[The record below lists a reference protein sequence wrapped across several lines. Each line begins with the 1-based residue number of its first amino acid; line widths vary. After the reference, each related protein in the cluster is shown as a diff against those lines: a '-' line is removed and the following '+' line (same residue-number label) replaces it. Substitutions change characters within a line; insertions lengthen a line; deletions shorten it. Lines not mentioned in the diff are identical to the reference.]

1 MNKKEGTVV
10 LFPHLSARYVEEGF
24 TALKER
30 QFEKALSCFDSLRQ
44 YEAHTEQSE
53 LAAVICLLELKQMKE
68 AKERCEE
75 LFQTGSLLFGD
86 ILETYVTIL
95 VQTNDYEGMIETVE
109 TVLQTKDITE
119 EQREKLAQL
128 ALFAKSMLDS
138 QEVERGEGSNLFDKE
153 AFQQDLHAN
162 NYGQQLRAIQ
172 QISSRNIEQVLP
184 LLSEFLADETKHP
197 YIKTSILYILMEHGV
212 EEEIEVEKFGER
224 ITVVPSAL
232 YLNEVFTNEV
242 LHTLSDRVESDNPT
256 LFETIVTYWKEMQ
269 VSIFPFPLFTD
280 KVEVWAAVLERLGR
294 KRFGMKIN
302 EEELLSAYNITIEEL
317 HVAYKWF
324 LRIEKEGY
332 MPV

>member
-1 MNKKEGTVV
+1 MNKKENTVV

-53 LAAVICLLELKQMKE
+53 LAAVICLLELKEMQE

-75 LFQTGSLLFGD
+75 LFHTGTQLFGD

-95 VQTNDYEGMIETVE
+95 VQMNDYEGMIETVE
-109 TVLQTKDITE
+109 TVLQTKEITE

-128 ALFAKSMLDS
+128 ALFAKGMIDS
-138 QEVERGEGSNLFDKE
+138 QEVERVADSSSFDKE
-153 AFQQDLHAN
+153 AFQHELSAN
-162 NYGQQLRAIQ
+162 NHGQQLRAIQ
-172 QISSRNIEQVLP
+172 QISSHNIEQVLP
-184 LLSEFLADETKHP
+184 LLSEFLMDETKHP
-197 YIKTSILYILMEHGV
+197 YIKTSILHLLMECSV
-212 EEEIEVEKFGER
+212 EKEMEVEKFGER
-224 ITVVPSAL
+224 ITIVPSAL
-232 YLNEVFTNEV
+232 HLDKALANEV
-242 LHTLSDRVESDNPT
+242 LHMLSNRLESDNPT
-256 LFETIVTYWKEMQ
+256 LYETIVTYWKEMQ

-280 KVEVWAAVLERLGR
+280 KVEVWAAVLERIGR
-294 KRFGMKIN
+294 KRFGMTIN
-302 EEELLSAYNITIEEL
+302 EADLLSAYNITIEEL

>member
-1 MNKKEGTVV
+1 MNKKESTVV

-24 TALKER
+24 AALKER

-53 LAAVICLLELKQMKE
+53 LAAVICLLELKEMKE
-68 AKERCEE
+68 ARERCEE
-75 LFQTGSLLFGD
+75 LFQTGTLLFGD

-95 VQTNDYEGMIETVE
+95 VQMNDYEGMIETVE
-109 TVLQTKDITE
+109 TVLQTKEITD

-128 ALFAKSMLDS
+128 ALFAKSMIDS
-138 QEVERGEGSNLFDKE
+138 EGNNQVDDGSLFDKE
-153 AFQQDLHAN
+153 LFVHDLHAN

-172 QISSRNIEQVLP
+172 RISSHNVEQVLP
-184 LLSEFLADETKHP
+184 LLSEFLVDETKHP
-197 YIKTSILYILMEHGV
+197 YIKTSILHILMECGV

-224 ITVVPSAL
+224 ITVVPQTL
-232 YLNEVFTNEV
+232 QVDDTFTNEV
-242 LHTLSDRVESDNPT
+242 LHMLSTHVESDNPT
-256 LFETIVTYWKEMQ
+256 LYETIVTYWKEMQ
-269 VSIFPFPLFTD
+269 VSVFPIPLFTD
-280 KVEVWAAVLERLGR
+280 KIEVWAAVLERIGR
-294 KRFGMKIN
+294 KRFGMTIN
-302 EEELLSAYNITIEEL
+302 EADLLFTYNITIEEL